1 MKTYPY
7 SLGCHI
13 LIMVQRGKMDGQ
25 PICYSKNKPGRMS
38 EMNQLILEEKLS
50 PKDGKETNNF
60 SKTLT

>member
-1 MKTYPY
+1 
-7 SLGCHI
+7 
-13 LIMVQRGKMDGQ
+13 MDGQ